1 MNLNHTC
8 VEESAKHVFDFS
20 FPEIHDVLSFVR
32 MFPQLSDLFSND
44 LYKIHDEI
52 VNAEK
57 KLVDICK
64 KMSLMMDNPNMISLY
79 KKEKLNCL
87 KERVREL
94 VKEKQFIKAV
104 KLVRDTMGWDLKA
117 SKAFVDEV

>member
-8 VEESAKHVFDFS
+8 VEESAKHVFNSS
-20 FPEIHDVLSFVR
+20 FPEIHDVLSFMR

-52 VNAEK
+52 VNAK
-57 KLVDICK
+57 TKLVDICK
-64 KMSLMMDNPNMISLY
+64 KMSFMMDNPNMIPLY
-79 KKEKLNCL
+79 QKGKLDCL
-87 KERVREL
+87 KDQVREL
-94 VKEKQFIKAV
+94 VKGRELIKAV
-104 KLVRDTMGWDLKA
+104 KLVRDTMGWDLKT